1 MKGLAI
7 LGSTGSIGVTTL
19 DVVGR
24 FPDRFRVEAL
34 AAGRKVALL
43 AEQAELFRPRLVS
56 LADASAARE
65 FRERLPSFEGEVLHG
80 PAGLEAVATAEG
92 ASLVV
97 SALVGAVGLLPTL
110 RAIEAGRDVALANK
124 EVLVVAGELVTT
136 KARQHGVS
144 LLPLDSEH
152 NAIFQVL
159 AGHRREDVRRL
170 VLTASGGPFL
180 RRAAEDLFRVTR
192 EDALRHPTWN
202 MGEKIT
208 IDSASLMNKG
218 LEVIEAHWLF
228 GLPADQID
236 VLVHP
241 QSIVHSMVEY
251 VDGSVLA
258 QMGVPDMAIPIS
270 FVLAYPERLP
280 MGHLPRLDLV
290 RAARLE
296 FESPDRTRFPCL
308 GLAYRALQEGGTV
321 PAVLNAANEVA
332 VEAFLAG
339 RIGFMGLPQLVER
352 VLDRHAPL
360 PAQDLETLLHAD
372 DWARS
377 EAEAVLLAE
386 AGEAS
391 AGALLYSSGS
401 GW

>member
-43 AEQAELFRPRLVS
+43 AEQAERFRPRLVS

-65 FRERLPSFEGEVLHG
+65 FRERLPSYEGEVLHG

-136 KARQHGVS
+136 KARQHGVR